1 MRPNRLD
8 FSLRAPGST
17 ELKLVGTM
25 RWPTELSNEAMLFLR
40 DNVFA
45 ERLGNAKK
53 VAKLFETN
61 VLPAAER
68 PTFLADRPFFPPEAP
83 EALASQI
90 DLEDLV
96 ADFAVVLRELRTAP
110 AHLDLVL
117 TFSEEAADTR
127 GTAP

>member
-8 FSLRAPGST
+8 FSLRMPGADDT
-17 ELKLVGTM
+17 RLIGTL
-25 RWPTELSNEAMLFLR
+25 RWPTELSDEAMIFLR

-53 VAKLFETN
+53 VARLMETK
-61 VLPAAER
+61 VLAPSER

-83 EALASQI
+83 DALASQI

-110 AHLDLVL
+110 PELELLL

-127 GTAP
+127 GTAL

>member
-17 ELKLVGTM
+17 DSRVIGTL
-25 RWPTELSNEAMLFLR
+25 RWPTELSDEAMAFLR

-45 ERLGNAKK
+45 ERLGNARK
-53 VAKLFETN
+53 VAKLLETQ
-61 VLPAAER
+61 VLLPSER

-83 EALASQI
+83 DALAAQV

-96 ADFAVVLRELRTAP
+96 ADFAVVLRELRAAP
-110 AHLDLVL
+110 PDLELVL
-117 TFSEEAADTR
+117 TFSQEAADTR
-127 GTAP
+127 GTPL

>member
-8 FSLRAPGST
+8 FSLRTPGSSDAR
-17 ELKLVGTM
+17 VIGTM
-25 RWPTELSNEAMLFLR
+25 RWPTELSDEAMTFLR

-53 VAKLFETN
+53 VAKLLETK
-61 VLPAAER
+61 VLLPSER

-83 EALASQI
+83 DALASQI

-96 ADFAVVLRELRTAP
+96 ADFAVVLRELRIAP
-110 AHLDLVL
+110 PDLELVL

-127 GTAP
+127 DTPL

>member
-8 FSLRAPGST
+8 FSLRTPGADDARII
-17 ELKLVGTM
+17 GTM
-25 RWPTELSNEAMLFLR
+25 RWPTELSDEAMIFLR

-53 VAKLFETN
+53 VARLMETK
-61 VLPAAER
+61 VLAPSER

-83 EALASQI
+83 DALASQI

-110 AHLDLVL
+110 PELELLL

-127 GTAP
+127 GTAL